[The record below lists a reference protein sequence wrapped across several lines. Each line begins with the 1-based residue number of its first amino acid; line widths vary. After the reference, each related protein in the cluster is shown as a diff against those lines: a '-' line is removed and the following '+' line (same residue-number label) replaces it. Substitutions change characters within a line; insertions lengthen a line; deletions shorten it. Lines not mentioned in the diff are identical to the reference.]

1 MKGLFSINRK
11 EKKKKELLSKNKGG
25 ALITTIKGYTNNPEL
40 REKEVI
46 PGTFDVIFKAV
57 LTEEKEVLAEIIEIV
72 IGIPKEDVIKNGVI
86 INSEYVRENI
96 NEKDK
101 KSDLLI
107 SIGDNVIN
115 LEMDRRYYSGS
126 SKKNN
131 KYIHKIVNYYNP
143 KNTIQICFTSYKE
156 GEELKGEKKTIR
168 KYMFQDSD
176 GNIEDYGLE
185 KYKIDLEYIENKY
198 YNNDKLTRGEKIFLM
213 FKESKREILKKIS
226 NGDEILDKI
235 SKRLDKVSEDE
246 ALSLLYDEKEREE
259 EKRRAELE
267 YAEEH
272 GLNKG
277 ISEGENKKSIEI
289 AKRMLDKNLDIKEI
303 SEITGLSIEEI
314 KKLIKN

>member
-1 MKGLFSINRK
+1 MV
-11 EKKKKELLSKNKGG
+11 
-25 ALITTIKGYTNNPEL
+25 TIKGYTNNPEL
-40 REKEVI
+40 RKKEVI
-46 PGTFDVIFKAV
+46 PGTFDAVFKAV
-57 LTEEKEVLAEIIEIV
+57 LTEEKEVLAEIIELV
-72 IGIPKEDVIKNGVI
+72 IGIPKEEVIKNGVI

-96 NEKDK
+96 IETDK

-126 SKKNN
+126 NKKNN
-131 KYIHKIVNYYNP
+131 KYIHKIVNHYNP

-156 GEELKGEKKTIR
+156 GEELKGEKKSIR

-176 GNIEDYGLE
+176 GNVEDYGLE

-198 YNNDKLTRGEKIFLM
+198 YNNDELTRREKIFLM
-213 FKESKREILKKIS
+213 FKESNREILKKIS
-226 NGDEILDKI
+226 KGDKI
-235 SKRLDKVSEDE
+235 MDKIYKRLDKLSEDE

-259 EKRRAELE
+259 EKKQAEIE

-277 ISEGENKKSIEI
+277 IKQT
-289 AKRMLDKNLDIKEI
+289 AKNMLERNMNIDVVA
-303 SEITGLSIEEI
+303 EITGLSLEEVI
-314 KKLIKN
+314 KLKEDI

>member
-1 MKGLFSINRK
+1 MV
-11 EKKKKELLSKNKGG
+11 
-25 ALITTIKGYTNNPEL
+25 TIKGYTNNPEL
-40 REKEVI
+40 RKKEVI
-46 PGTFDVIFKAV
+46 PGTFDAVFKAV
-57 LTEEKEVLAEIIEIV
+57 LTEEKEVLAEIIELV

-96 NEKDK
+96 IETDK

-126 SKKNN
+126 NKKNN
-131 KYIHKIVNYYNP
+131 KYIHKIVNHYNP
-143 KNTIQICFTSYKE
+143 KNTVQRCFTSYKE
-156 GEELKGEKKTIR
+156 GEELKGEKKSIR

-176 GNIEDYGLE
+176 GNVEDYGLE

-198 YNNDKLTRGEKIFLM
+198 YNNDELTRREKIFLM
-213 FKESKREILKKIS
+213 FKESNREKLKEIS
-226 NGDEILDKI
+226 KGDKI
-235 SKRLDKVSEDE
+235 MDKIYKRLDKLSEDE

-259 EKRRAELE
+259 EKKQAEIE

-277 ISEGENKKSIEI
+277 IKQT
-289 AKRMLDKNLDIKEI
+289 AKNMLERNMNIDVVA
-303 SEITGLSIEEI
+303 EITGLSLEEVI
-314 KKLIKN
+314 KLKEDI

>member
-1 MKGLFSINRK
+1 LV
-11 EKKKKELLSKNKGG
+11 
-25 ALITTIKGYTNNPEL
+25 TIKGYTNNPEL
-40 REKEVI
+40 RKKEVI
-46 PGTFDVIFKAV
+46 PGTFDAVFKAV
-57 LTEEKEVLAEIIEIV
+57 LTEEKEVLAEIIELV
-72 IGIPKEDVIKNGVI
+72 IGIPKEEVIKNGVI

-96 NEKDK
+96 IETDK

-126 SKKNN
+126 NKKNN
-131 KYIHKIVNYYNP
+131 KYIHKIVNHYNP

-156 GEELKGEKKTIR
+156 GEELKGEKKSIR

-176 GNIEDYGLE
+176 GNVEDYGLE

-198 YNNDKLTRGEKIFLM
+198 YNNDELTRREKIFLM
-213 FKESKREILKKIS
+213 FKESNREKLKEIS
-226 NGDEILDKI
+226 KGDKI
-235 SKRLDKVSEDE
+235 MDKIYKRLDKLSEDE

-259 EKRRAELE
+259 EKKQAEIE

-277 ISEGENKKSIEI
+277 IKQT
-289 AKRMLDKNLDIKEI
+289 AKNMLERNMNIDVVA
-303 SEITGLSIEEI
+303 EITGLSLEEVI
-314 KKLIKN
+314 KLKEDI

>member
-1 MKGLFSINRK
+1 MV
-11 EKKKKELLSKNKGG
+11 
-25 ALITTIKGYTNNPEL
+25 TIKGYTNNPEL
-40 REKEVI
+40 RKKEVI
-46 PGTFDVIFKAV
+46 PGTFDAVFKAV
-57 LTEEKEVLAEIIEIV
+57 LTEEKEVLAEIIELV
-72 IGIPKEDVIKNGVI
+72 IGIPKEEVIKNGVI

-96 NEKDK
+96 IETDK

-126 SKKNN
+126 NKKNN
-131 KYIHKIVNYYNP
+131 KYIHKIVNHYNP
-143 KNTIQICFTSYKE
+143 KNTVQICFTSYKE
-156 GEELKGEKKTIR
+156 GEELKGEKKSIR

-198 YNNDKLTRGEKIFLM
+198 YNNDELTRREKIFLM
-213 FKESKREILKKIS
+213 FKESNREKLKEIS
-226 NGDEILDKI
+226 KGDKI
-235 SKRLDKVSEDE
+235 MDKIYKRLDKLSEDE

-259 EKRRAELE
+259 EKKQAEIE

-277 ISEGENKKSIEI
+277 IKQT
-289 AKRMLDKNLDIKEI
+289 AKNMLERNMNIDVVA
-303 SEITGLSIEEI
+303 EITGLSLEEVI
-314 KKLIKN
+314 KLKEDI

>member
-1 MKGLFSINRK
+1 MV
-11 EKKKKELLSKNKGG
+11 
-25 ALITTIKGYTNNPEL
+25 TIKGYTNNPEL

-46 PGTFDVIFKAV
+46 PGTFDAVFKAV
-57 LTEEKEVLAEIIEIV
+57 LTEEKEVLAEIIELV
-72 IGIPKEDVIKNGVI
+72 IGIPKEEVMKNGVI

-126 SKKNN
+126 NKKNN

-156 GEELKGEKKTIR
+156 GEELKGEKKSIR

-176 GNIEDYGLE
+176 GNVEDYGLE

-198 YNNDKLTRGEKIFLM
+198 YNNDELTRREKIFLM
-213 FKESKREILKKIS
+213 FKESNREILKEIS
-226 NGDEILDKI
+226 KGDKI
-235 SKRLDKVSEDE
+235 MDKIYKRLDKLSEDE

-259 EKRRAELE
+259 EKKQAEIE

-277 ISEGENKKSIEI
+277 IKQT
-289 AKRMLDKNLDIKEI
+289 AKNMLERNMNIDVVA
-303 SEITGLSIEEI
+303 EITGLSLEEVI
-314 KKLIKN
+314 KLKEDI